1 MNAPETNGNDQNA
14 KLARLVA
21 GGGRRPPW
29 RRWLIPALVL
39 LLAAGL
45 TLALVNRRGSAPAF
59 RYRTEP
65 AATGNLVV
73 RISATGNL
81 QPTNQ
86 VEVGSELS
94 GIVETVYVDDNDR
107 VTKGQVLA
115 RLDLAKL
122 EDAVARSRANL
133 AAARAKVLEAQ
144 ATVAEVRADLARF
157 RQVAALS
164 GGKVP
169 SRSEMDTAVAAV
181 KRAEAAEASARAA
194 VGQAEAT
201 LKTDQTNIDKAHLR
215 SPFDGVVLSRKVE
228 PGQTVAASFQA
239 PVLFVLA
246 EDLTTMELQVDVD
259 EADVGQAAVGQKAEF
274 SVDAWPGRRYRAMLT
289 RIGYGA
295 NDKDGVISYPG
306 VLAVDNKD
314 LSLRPGMTG
323 TAEITTLTRDNVL
336 LVPNAA
342 LRFTP
347 PDPEAAVKKPNNNRG
362 ALGMLLPRPPS
373 SARRAPQAQTPT
385 GGEQRLWTLQN
396 GAPVAVPVQLGATD
410 GRHTEVTAGE
420 LRAGMEVITE
430 AQPVKP

>member
-14 KLARLVA
+14 KLARLVT

-133 AAARAKVLEAQ
+133 AAARAKVVEAQ

-169 SRSEMDTAVAAV
+169 SKSEMDTAVAAV
-181 KRAEAAEASARAA
+181 KRAEAAEASARAS

-201 LKTDQTNIDKAHLR
+201 LKSDETNIDKAHLR

-259 EADVGQAAVGQKAEF
+259 EADVGQAAVGQKAVF
-274 SVDAWPGRRYRAMLT
+274 SVDAWPGRQYTAVLT

-295 NDKDGVISYPG
+295 NNKDGVISYPG

-323 TAEITTLTRDNVL
+323 TAEITTLTRDTVL

-347 PDPEAAVKKPNNNRG
+347 PAPETAVQKPANNRG
-362 ALGMLLPRPPS
+362 AMGWLMPRRPRS
-373 SARRAPQAQTPT
+373 SAQRGTQNTQ
-385 GGEQRLWTLQN
+385 GEQRVWTLEN
-396 GAPVAVPVQLGATD
+396 GAPVAVAVQLGATD
-410 GRHTEVTAGE
+410 GRHTEITGGE
-420 LRAGMEVITE
+420 LQAGMEVITE
-430 AQPVKP
+430 AQAARP

>member
-14 KLARLVA
+14 KLARLVT

-133 AAARAKVLEAQ
+133 AAARAKVVEAQ

-169 SRSEMDTAVAAV
+169 SKSEMDTAVAAV

-274 SVDAWPGRRYRAMLT
+274 SVDAWPGRQYTAVLT

-295 NDKDGVISYPG
+295 NNKDGVISYPG

-323 TAEITTLTRDNVL
+323 TAEITTLTRDTVL

-347 PDPEAAVKKPNNNRG
+347 PAPETAVQKPANNRG
-362 ALGMLLPRPPS
+362 AMGWLMPRRPRS
-373 SARRAPQAQTPT
+373 SAQRGTQNTQ
-385 GGEQRLWTLQN
+385 GEQRVWTLEN
-396 GAPVAVPVQLGATD
+396 GAPVAVAVQLGATD
-410 GRHTEVTAGE
+410 GRHTEITGGE
-420 LRAGMEVITE
+420 LQAGMEVITE
-430 AQPVKP
+430 AQAARP

>member
-1 MNAPETNGNDQNA
+1 MNPTQPTTDDQNA
-14 KLARLVA
+14 KLAQLIA
-21 GGGRRPPW
+21 GGGRRPFW

-39 LLAAGL
+39 LLVAGVGL
-45 TLALVNRRGSAPAF
+45 GLLARRGEAPAF
-59 RYRTEP
+59 SYRTQ
-65 AATGNLVV
+65 AATTGNLVV
-73 RISATGNL
+73 KISATGNL

-94 GIVETVYVDDNDR
+94 GIIDTVYVDDNDR
-107 VTKGQVLA
+107 VSKGQVLA

-133 AAARAKVLEAQ
+133 AAARAKVVEAQ
-144 ATVAEVRADLARF
+144 ATVAEARANLARF

-169 SRSEMDTAVAAV
+169 SASEMDTAVATL
-181 KRAEAAEASARAA
+181 KRAEAAEASARASVA
-194 VGQAEAT
+194 QAEAS
-201 LKTDQTNIDKAHLR
+201 LKSDETNIDKAHLR

-239 PVLFVLA
+239 PILFVLA

-259 EADVGQAAVGQKAEF
+259 EADVGQAAVGQKAVF
-274 SVDAWPGRRYRAMLT
+274 SVDAWPGRRYNAAVT

-306 VLAVDNKD
+306 VLAVDNSD

-336 LVPNAA
+336 LVANAA

-347 PDPEAAVKKPNNNRG
+347 PDPEADVKKPANNRG
-362 ALGMLLPRPPS
+362 AMSVLLPRMPA
-373 SARRAPQAQTPT
+373 SARRTPQAQTPT
-385 GGEQRLWTLQN
+385 GGEQRVWVLQA

-410 GRHTEVTAGE
+410 GRFTEITGGE

-430 AQPVKP
+430 AQAARP

>member
-1 MNAPETNGNDQNA
+1 
-14 KLARLVA
+14 
-21 GGGRRPPW
+21 
-29 RRWLIPALVL
+29 
-39 LLAAGL
+39 
-45 TLALVNRRGSAPAF
+45 
-59 RYRTEP
+59 
-65 AATGNLVV
+65 
-73 RISATGNL
+73 
-81 QPTNQ
+81 

-94 GIVETVYVDDNDR
+94 GIIDTVYVDDNDR
-107 VTKGQVLA
+107 VSKGQVLA

-133 AAARAKVLEAQ
+133 AAARAKVVEAQ
-144 ATVAEVRADLARF
+144 ATVVEARANLARF

-169 SRSEMDTAVAAV
+169 SKSEMDTAVAAL
-181 KRAEAAEASARAA
+181 KRAEAAEASARAS

-201 LKTDQTNIDKAHLR
+201 LKSDETNIDKAHLR

-259 EADVGQAAVGQKAEF
+259 EADVGQAAVGQKAVF
-274 SVDAWPGRRYRAMLT
+274 SVDAWPGRQYTAVLT

-295 NDKDGVISYPG
+295 NNKDGVISYPG

-323 TAEITTLTRDNVL
+323 TAEITTLTRDTVL

-347 PDPEAAVKKPNNNRG
+347 PAPETAVQKPANNRG
-362 ALGMLLPRPPS
+362 AMGWLMPRRPRS
-373 SARRAPQAQTPT
+373 SAQRGTQNIQ
-385 GGEQRLWTLQN
+385 GEQRVWTLEN
-396 GAPVAVPVQLGATD
+396 GAPVAVAVQLGATD
-410 GRHTEVTAGE
+410 GRHTEITGGE
-420 LRAGMEVITE
+420 LQAGMEVITE
-430 AQPVKP
+430 AQAARP

>member
-1 MNAPETNGNDQNA
+1 MKYYRQFARISVA
-14 KLARLVA
+14 LAALVA
-21 GGGRRPPW
+21 AHP
-29 RRWLIPALVL
+29 
-39 LLAAGL
+39 LLAQEQAPAAEDTASEAESTEIVVTARRREEKLQDVPIAITAITSERLETTGVTSLEGL
-45 TLALVNRRGSAPAF
+45 TQL
-59 RYRTEP
+59 
-65 AATGNLVV
+65 
-73 RISATGNL
+73 
-81 QPTNQ
+81 
-86 VEVGSELS
+86 
-94 GIVETVYVDDNDR
+94 
-107 VTKGQVLA
+107 
-115 RLDLAKL
+115 
-122 EDAVARSRANL
+122 
-133 AAARAKVLEAQ
+133 
-144 ATVAEVRADLARF
+144 
-157 RQVAALS
+157 
-164 GGKVP
+164 VP
-169 SRSEMDTAVAAV
+169 SVSFRKGTTSANSAIVMRGVGTITFSI
-181 KRAEAAEASARAA
+181 AAEPS
-194 VGQAEAT
+194 VST
-201 LKTDQTNIDKAHLR
+201 VV
-215 SPFDGVVLSRKVE
+215 DGVVLSRKVE

-239 PVLFVLA
+239 PILFVLA

>member
-1 MNAPETNGNDQNA
+1 MHAETERLRARAQPAGDAAGAEAVTVASHEQRA
-14 KLARLVA
+14 LAR
-21 GGGRRPPW
+21 
-29 RRWLIPALVL
+29 
-39 LLAAGL
+39 
-45 TLALVNRRGSAPAF
+45 RGEAPAF
-59 RYRTEP
+59 RYRTQ
-65 AATGNLVV
+65 AATTGNLVV
-73 RISATGNL
+73 KISATGNL

-94 GIVETVYVDDNDR
+94 GIIDTVYVDDNDR
-107 VTKGQVLA
+107 VSKGQVLA

-133 AAARAKVLEAQ
+133 AAARAKVVEAQ
-144 ATVAEVRADLARF
+144 ATVAEARANLARF
-157 RQVAALS
+157 RQVSALS

-169 SRSEMDTAVAAV
+169 SASEMDTAVATL
-181 KRAEAAEASARAA
+181 KRAEAAEASARASVA
-194 VGQAEAT
+194 QAEAS
-201 LKTDQTNIDKAHLR
+201 LKSDETNIDKAHLR

-239 PVLFVLA
+239 PILFVLA

-259 EADVGQAAVGQKAEF
+259 EADVGQAAVGQKAVF
-274 SVDAWPGRRYRAMLT
+274 SVDAWPGRRYNAAVT

-306 VLAVDNKD
+306 VLAVDNSD

-336 LVPNAA
+336 LVANAA

-347 PDPEAAVKKPNNNRG
+347 PDPEADVKKPANNRG
-362 ALGMLLPRPPS
+362 AMSVLLPRMPA
-373 SARRAPQAQTPT
+373 SARRTPQAQTPT
-385 GGEQRLWTLQN
+385 GGEQRVWVLQA

-410 GRHTEVTAGE
+410 GRFTEITGGE

-430 AQPVKP
+430 AQAARP

>member
-1 MNAPETNGNDQNA
+1 MSLTFTPDEPDKTLPVPAGAP
-14 KLARLVA
+14 V
-21 GGGRRPPW
+21 GGGDNRGG
-29 RRWLIPALVL
+29 AL
-39 LLAAGL
+39 ADD
-45 TLALVNRRGSAPAF
+45 P
-59 RYRTEP
+59 
-65 AATGNLVV
+65 
-73 RISATGNL
+73 
-81 QPTNQ
+81 
-86 VEVGSELS
+86 GSELRI
-94 GIVETVYVDDNDR
+94 GGLIGFLFFVVFLGWAAFAPLDAGAFARAVVTVDGNRQSVQHRDGGTVSALRVREGDR

-169 SRSEMDTAVAAV
+169 SKSEMDTAVATL
-181 KRAEAAEASARAA
+181 KRAEAAEASARASVA
-194 VGQAEAT
+194 QAEAS
-201 LKTDQTNIDKAHLR
+201 LKSDETNIDKAHLR

-239 PVLFVLA
+239 PILFVLA

-259 EADVGQAAVGQKAEF
+259 EADVGQAAVGQKAVF
-274 SVDAWPGRRYRAMLT
+274 SVDAWPGRRYNAAVT

-336 LVPNAA
+336 LVANAA

-347 PDPEAAVKKPNNNRG
+347 PDPEADVKKPANNRG
-362 ALGMLLPRPPS
+362 AMSVLLPR
-373 SARRAPQAQTPT
+373 T
-385 GGEQRLWTLQN
+385 
-396 GAPVAVPVQLGATD
+396 
-410 GRHTEVTAGE
+410 
-420 LRAGMEVITE
+420 
-430 AQPVKP
+430 

>member
-14 KLARLVA
+14 KLARLVT

-45 TLALVNRRGSAPAF
+45 TLALVNRRGSAPSF
-59 RYRTEP
+59 RYLTEP

-94 GIVETVYVDDNDR
+94 GTVETVYVDDNDR

-169 SRSEMDTAVAAV
+169 SKSEMDTAVAAV

-274 SVDAWPGRRYRAMLT
+274 SVDAWPGRRYSAMLT

-362 ALGMLLPRPPS
+362 ALGMLMPRPPS
-373 SARRAPQAQTPT
+373 
-385 GGEQRLWTLQN
+385 RL
-396 GAPVAVPVQLGATD
+396 
-410 GRHTEVTAGE
+410 
-420 LRAGMEVITE
+420 
-430 AQPVKP
+430 